1 MNNIKYLTLIF
12 FLINSCSSIKL
23 DCKPEVRDFFY
34 HTNSSVCMFQIGDT
48 VSERYMNTRN
58 LYDTIIPFNSCF
70 IIDGDNIVFEYNYHA
85 KQCITEPY
93 WQYFLFQIPSYL
105 TQFKVQNEDLKYL
118 HCDLDLTCQRC
129 GCFDWSFKEGTIGGK
144 KINDST

>member
-105 TQFKVQNEDLKYL
+105 DKEFYPSLQFHKLKMEIQKNYFEEQTL
-118 HCDLDLTCQRC
+118 PA
-129 GCFDWSFKEGTIGGK
+129 
-144 KINDST
+144 